1 MIHSTP
7 SSGLLGFAYKVPS
20 SLNALPLLVTQL
32 VPVRKPPPPQRGCLG
47 RADPKQ
53 HTNFHHILAF
63 IVSLYTFISY
73 SLEVTV
79 LKEKLILARK
89 KLDFYGVWLSSAM
102 SPTSAANSEKKKFK
116 VFCLFVSS
124 NTMDNEFH

>member
-1 MIHSTP
+1 MTHSTP

-32 VPVRKPPPPQRGCLG
+32 VLVRKPPPPQRGCLG

-79 LKEKLILARK
+79 LK
-89 KLDFYGVWLSSAM
+89 
-102 SPTSAANSEKKKFK
+102 
-116 VFCLFVSS
+116 
-124 NTMDNEFH
+124 